1 MALPPTE
8 TVSIRRVL
16 TEAQQRAVKTG
27 RTQQVQIGEDLYCRV
42 APGGR
47 KFLLFCLDDEPEIS
61 AAQAI
66 AEALG
71 LSHPQ
76 INWYQGETL
85 RSLTVVEEG
94 EAVPVPKVVDGGGQ
108 LA

>member
-8 TVSIRRVL
+8 TVSIRRL
-16 TEAQQRAVKTG
+16 LLEAQKRAQETQ
-27 RTQQVQIGEDLYCRV
+27 RTQQVQIGEDLYCRI

-47 KFLLFCLDDEPEIS
+47 KFLLFCLDAEPEIS

-66 AEALG
+66 AQALG
-71 LSHPQ
+71 LRDPQ
-76 INWYQGETL
+76 IGWYQGATL

-94 EAVPVPKVVDGGGQ
+94 EVVPVAPDG
-108 LA
+108 ASKEV